1 MFDVTLEQGH
11 RLGTM
16 FLVLAVSILLV
27 SIFYFHT
34 FRTLRRG
41 QWQILLL
48 LRVIAIVIIVLLL
61 FRPVFSYHQDLQT
74 KRAVVFLLDNS
85 ASMSI
90 ADDATKVTRF
100 NQARKLIEQWC
111 GEYKKD
117 FEIQIVAFAEKPRR
131 LDDVKDLAAVVP
143 DGKATAIGRAIELGS
158 SLSADLDLEAM
169 ILFSDGIDN
178 SIQKPAEIAATKGKV
193 IHAVGVGASLKSD
206 INYRDVMVT
215 GINCPDRMMVN
226 NKADIVALVD
236 AVGLGGRVVQVVL
249 EEDDKPLE
257 TKDLTLDDVEGNQ
270 EVSFE
275 FRPTQK
281 GRHVYKVRVP
291 PLAEEKIKENN
302 QRTAVSLVVEPG
314 MRVLY
319 LEGTLRAEY
328 GALVDRFLS
337 KDPDLQFCSLVQTR
351 ANRFLKRTNMVEGAS
366 FTAIPTDAETI
377 NKFDVFILGD
387 IDSSYIKRQQ
397 QQMIADRVKN
407 GGGLIMLGGYHSL
420 GPGGYAGTPLGE
432 ILPVQLGSRDIG
444 QNTEPFLPL
453 LTPEG
458 VHHPVFANI
467 AGFFPTKTGPA
478 KIGGLPSLNGCTRIL
493 SPRPSATILAV
504 APPEAG
510 GSPLIAVQRVG
521 KGWSMVFT
529 GDTTRNWQQ
538 GPRAM
543 DRKSPFL
550 QFWGQIVRFL
560 AGRSTAVDAKAS
572 VSAST
577 NKAYYDPDEPVE
589 ISAIVR
595 DEQGEAT
602 DKAKVV
608 AKIRGPGGR
617 PDQADL
623 PDDPGPGGHYK
634 GSFKPETAGTY
645 EIVVEARMSE
655 AKDAQPIKAEK
666 QVIDVGRPNM
676 EFEKLD
682 VDEKTLAKIAA
693 VTGGRYVHISAAN
706 HLMEQLDRSQRKKTQ
721 HFEKPLF
728 SPPLFWLVFVGVL
741 TAEWIL
747 RRRFQLR

>member
-1 MFDVTLEQGH
+1 MFELTLEQGH
-11 RLGTM
+11 KLSTM
-16 FLVLAVSILLV
+16 LLVLAASILLV
-27 SIFYFHT
+27 SIFYFHA

-41 QWQILLL
+41 QWQALLL
-48 LRVIAIVIIVLLL
+48 LRIVAIVIIVLLL
-61 FRPVFSYHQDLQT
+61 FRPVFSWHQDLQT

-111 GEYKKD
+111 GEYKKN

-169 ILFSDGIDN
+169 VLFSDGIDN

-206 INYRDVMVT
+206 INYRDIMVT
-215 GINCPDRMMVN
+215 GINCPDRMMID

-236 AVGLGGRVVQVVL
+236 AVGLGGRVVQVIL
-249 EEDDKPLE
+249 EEDDKPIE
-257 TKDLTLDDVEGNQ
+257 TKELTLDDVEGNQ

-275 FRPTQK
+275 FRPTSK

-291 PLAEEKIKENN
+291 PLPEEKIKENN
-302 QRTAVSLVVEPG
+302 QRTAVSLVVQPG

-351 ANRFLKRTNMVEGAS
+351 PNHFLKRTNMTEGAS
-366 FTAIPTDAETI
+366 FTAIPTDAESI

-387 IDSSYIKRQQ
+387 IDSSYIKFQQ
-397 QQMIADRVKN
+397 QKLIVDRVRN
-407 GGGLIMLGGYHSL
+407 GGGLVMLGGYHSL

-458 VHHPVFANI
+458 AHHPIFTNI

-493 SPRPSATILAV
+493 SPRASATILAV

-510 GSPLIAVQRVG
+510 GSPLIAVQRAG

-577 NKAYYDPDEPVE
+577 NKAYYDPEEPVE

-608 AKIRGPGGR
+608 ARIRGPGGR

-693 VTGGRYVHISAAN
+693 ATGGRYVHISTAN
-706 HLMEQLDRSQRKKTQ
+706 HLMEQLDRSQRTKTQ

-728 SPPLFWLVFVGVL
+728 SPPLFWLLFVGVL
-741 TAEWIL
+741 TGEWIL